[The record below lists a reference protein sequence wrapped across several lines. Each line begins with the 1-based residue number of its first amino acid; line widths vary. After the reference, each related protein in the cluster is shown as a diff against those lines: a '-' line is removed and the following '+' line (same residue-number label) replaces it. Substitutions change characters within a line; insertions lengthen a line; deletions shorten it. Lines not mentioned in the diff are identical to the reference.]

1 LSAEQ
6 LAQLRWQRT
15 RLYEN
20 MSRFMSESVAKE
32 VALAPESEE
41 VLAKQSSVIVMS
53 TNLRNFDRFCASQS
67 PALSAKLLHQYLFMM
82 NKEIRLL
89 GGELEHIQGTEVLA
103 VWRELPGSDVL
114 LKIAQLPQ
122 TLWSQSQNWLYVW
135 AHTETECL
143 RQEELAKGDKDLA
156 TQGLVPTSFIS
167 DSIRLGRE
175 LQLEMGM
182 EYGDALVGSMG
193 PSQRRI
199 NAVLGEPVQV
209 AHSLRSLCVDL
220 SYPALM
226 GPSLV
231 GLLNEQNQG
240 SFDAMKGKFLRLGD
254 FLLSGLT
261 DPRVIYACGVDVDAL
276 RLHLVDNADAKS
288 RVA

>member
-1 LSAEQ
+1 
-6 LAQLRWQRT
+6 
-15 RLYEN
+15 
-20 MSRFMSESVAKE
+20 
-32 VALAPESEE
+32 
-41 VLAKQSSVIVMS
+41 
-53 TNLRNFDRFCASQS
+53 
-67 PALSAKLLHQYLFMM
+67 
-82 NKEIRLL
+82 
-89 GGELEHIQGTEVLA
+89 
-103 VWRELPGSDVL
+103 
-114 LKIAQLPQ
+114 
-122 TLWSQSQNWLYVW
+122 
-135 AHTETECL
+135 
-143 RQEELAKGDKDLA
+143 
-156 TQGLVPTSFIS
+156 
-167 DSIRLGRE
+167 

-240 SFDAMKGKFLRLGD
+240 SLDAMKGKFLRLGD

-276 RLHLVDNADAKS
+276 RLHLVDNADAKP